1 MIKLLL
7 VVLIFTNTLFS
18 QSKEDVEQTRFEF
31 PGYTL
36 KGCLGSDLS
45 KPKRQVAK
53 LPSKQAQRYLKEL
66 FPFLQDENEDLV
78 KAKNVLLK
86 MQSDSS
92 LTQSDKAQMFYYFA
106 YIDSINDDIKS
117 AKKNYIKFLSIEDA
131 DPRLKSNVISMLGQ
145 LSYSEG
151 KYKTAIDY
159 MEQWI
164 AMESNPSSLGFDI
177 IAASYWQLKDKKKAL
192 KFSERALC
200 VAKANKSKPKEN
212 TYNLLIALYNENQRI
227 KDMLPLF
234 EELVRFYPKKRYW
247 TQLSGVYGELKEEK
261 KQLSALEAAHDQ
273 RLLDKESEY
282 VSLYQLFMRANAPL
296 KAARAIAY
304 GIEKEF
310 VEENE
315 KHLKYLAQ
323 GWHMAQELDK
333 AEPIYEKAAIKS
345 KEGELYVFLGQIY
358 LATDRYKKAK
368 QALQL
373 GLKKGKLKDP
383 VTVNILLG
391 QVAYEL
397 QDFEDATK
405 FFRTAIDRL
414 ADIKIKDK
422 EAKEKKQDKLRTQAL
437 NWLTYTEKE
446 KKRVELLEL
455 RIKDLEES

>member
-1 MIKLLL
+1 MIK
-7 VVLIFTNTLFS
+7 IFIFSLFFSGIIFS
-18 QSKEDVEQTRFEF
+18 QDKNQTEQTKFDF
-31 PGYTL
+31 PGYTI

-53 LPSKQAQRYLKEL
+53 LPSKKAQAYLKDL
-66 FPFLQDENEDLV
+66 FPFLRAETEDLV
-78 KAKNVLLK
+78 KAKNVLNR
-86 MQSDSS
+86 MQSDQG
-92 LTQSDKAQMFYYFA
+92 LTESDKAQMYYYFA
-106 YIDSINDDIKS
+106 YIDSVNEDLKS
-117 AKKNYIKFLSIEDA
+117 AKRNYIKFLSIEDA

-151 KYKTAIDY
+151 NYKTAIDY

-164 AMESNPSSLGFDI
+164 SMEANPSSLGFDI
-177 IAASYWQLKDKKKAL
+177 IAASYWQLKDKKRAL

-200 VAKANKSKPKEN
+200 VAKANKSKPKES

-261 KQLSALEAAHDQ
+261 KQLSSLEAAHDQ
-273 RLLDKESEY
+273 RLLDKENEY
-282 VSLYQLFMRANAPL
+282 VSLYQLLMRAEAPL
-296 KAARAIAY
+296 KAARVMQY
-304 GIEKEF
+304 GLEKEF
-310 VEENE
+310 VKENE

-333 AEPIYEKAAIKS
+333 AEPVYEKAALKS
-345 KEGELYVFLGQIY
+345 EEGELYVFLGQIY

-414 ADIKIKDK
+414 SDIKIKDK
-422 EAKEKKQDKLRTQAL
+422 EAREKKQDKLRTQAL

-446 KKRVELLEL
+446 KKRVETLEL

>member
-1 MIKLLL
+1 MIK
-7 VVLIFTNTLFS
+7 IFILSLFLSGVIFS
-18 QSKEDVEQTRFEF
+18 QDKNQKEQTKFDF
-31 PGYTL
+31 PGYTI

-53 LPSKQAQRYLKEL
+53 LPSKRAQAYLKDL
-66 FPFLQDENEDLV
+66 FPFLRAETEDLV
-78 KAKNVLLK
+78 KAKNVLNR
-86 MQSDSS
+86 MQSDQG
-92 LTQSDKAQMFYYFA
+92 LTESDKAQMYYYFA
-106 YIDSINDDIKS
+106 YIDSINEDLKS
-117 AKKNYIKFLSIEDA
+117 AKRNYIKFLSIEDA

-151 KYKTAIDY
+151 NYKTAIDY

-164 AMESNPSSLGFDI
+164 SMEANPSSLGFDI

-200 VAKANKSKPKEN
+200 VAKANKSKPKES
-212 TYNLLIALYNENQRI
+212 TYNLLIALYNENERI

-261 KQLSALEAAHDQ
+261 KQLSSLEAAHDQ
-273 RLLDKESEY
+273 RLLDKETEY
-282 VSLYQLFMRANAPL
+282 VSLYQLLMRAEAPL
-296 KAARAIAY
+296 KAARVMQY

-310 VEENE
+310 VKENE

-333 AEPIYEKAAIKS
+333 AEPVYEKAAIKS
-345 KEGELYVFLGQIY
+345 EEGELYVFLGQIY

-414 ADIKIKDK
+414 SDIKIKDK
-422 EAKEKKQDKLRTQAL
+422 EAREKKQDKLRTQAL

-446 KKRVELLEL
+446 KKRVEMLQL

>member
-1 MIKLLL
+1 MIK
-7 VVLIFTNTLFS
+7 IFIFSLFLSGAIFS
-18 QSKEDVEQTRFEF
+18 QSDNQTEQTKFDF
-31 PGYTL
+31 PGYTI

-53 LPSKQAQRYLKEL
+53 LPSKKAQAYLKDL
-66 FPFLQDENEDLV
+66 FPFLRAETEDLV
-78 KAKNVLLK
+78 KAKNVLNR
-86 MQSDSS
+86 MQSDQG
-92 LTQSDKAQMFYYFA
+92 LTESDKAQMYYYFA
-106 YIDSINDDIKS
+106 YIDSINEDIKS
-117 AKKNYIKFLSIEDA
+117 AKRNYIKFLSIEDA

-151 KYKTAIDY
+151 NYKTAIDY

-164 AMESNPSSLGFDI
+164 SMEANPSSLGFDI

-200 VAKANKSKPKEN
+200 VAKANKSKPKES

-261 KQLSALEAAHDQ
+261 KQLSSLEAAHDQ
-273 RLLDKESEY
+273 RLLDKETEY
-282 VSLYQLFMRANAPL
+282 VSLYQLLMRAEAPL
-296 KAARAIAY
+296 KAARVMQY

-310 VEENE
+310 VKDNE

-333 AEPIYEKAAIKS
+333 AEPVYEKAAIKS
-345 KEGELYVFLGQIY
+345 EEGELYVFLGQIY

-397 QDFEDATK
+397 QEFEDATK

-414 ADIKIKDK
+414 SDIKIKDK
-422 EAKEKKQDKLRTQAL
+422 EAREKKQDKLRTQAL

-446 KKRVELLEL
+446 KKRVEMLQL

>member
-1 MIKLLL
+1 MIKIFLYF
-7 VVLIFTNTLFS
+7 LIFSGFVFS
-18 QSKEDVEQTRFEF
+18 QKDNQPEQTKFDF
-31 PGYTL
+31 PGFTI
-36 KGCLGSDLS
+36 KGCLGSELS
-45 KPKRQVAK
+45 KPKRQIAK
-53 LPSKQAQRYLKEL
+53 LPSKRAQAYLKEL
-66 FPFLQDENEDLV
+66 FPFLRAETEDFV
-78 KAKNVLLK
+78 KAKNVLNK
-86 MQSDSS
+86 MQSDAD
-92 LTQSDKAQMFYYFA
+92 LTESDKAQMYYYFA
-106 YIDSINDDIKS
+106 YIDSINEDLKS
-117 AKKNYIKFLSIEDA
+117 AKRNYIKFLSIEDA

-151 KYKTAIDY
+151 NYKTAIDY

-164 AMESNPSSLGFDI
+164 SMEANPSSLGFDI

-200 VAKANKSKPKEN
+200 VAKANKSKPKES

-261 KQLSALEAAHDQ
+261 KQLSSLEAAHDQ
-273 RLLDKESEY
+273 RLLDKGTEY
-282 VSLYQLFMRANAPL
+282 VSLYQLLMRAEAPL
-296 KAARAIAY
+296 KAARVMQY

-310 VEENE
+310 VKEDE

-333 AEPIYEKAAIKS
+333 AEPAYEKAAKKS
-345 KEGELYVFLGQIY
+345 EEGELYVFLGQIY
-358 LATDRYKKAK
+358 LATDRYKEAK

-397 QDFEDATK
+397 QEFEDATK

-414 ADIKIKDK
+414 TDIKIKDK
-422 EAKEKKQDKLRTQAL
+422 EAREKKQDKLRTQAL
-437 NWLTYTEKE
+437 SWLTYTEKE
-446 KKRVELLEL
+446 KKRVEMLQL

>member
-1 MIKLLL
+1 MIRIIFLL
-7 VVLIFTNTLFS
+7 FLFS
-18 QSKEDVEQTRFEF
+18 NFSFLQNKDNPEQTKFDF

-66 FPFLQDENEDLV
+66 FPFLQAEDEDLV
-78 KAKNVLLK
+78 KAKNVLTK
-86 MQSDSS
+86 MQADSS
-92 LTQSDKAQMFYYFA
+92 LTDPDKAQMYYYFA

-117 AKKNYIKFLSIEDA
+117 AKKNYKKFLSIDDA

-145 LSYSEG
+145 LSYAEG
-151 KYKTAIDY
+151 SYKTAIDY

-164 AMESNPSSLGFDI
+164 AMETNPSSLGFDI

-192 KFSERALC
+192 KFSKRALC
-200 VAKANKSKPKEN
+200 VAKANKSKPKES

-247 TQLSGVYGELKEEK
+247 TQLSGVYGELKQEK

-273 RLLDKESEY
+273 RLLDKENEY
-282 VSLYQLFMRANAPL
+282 VSLYQLLMRAEAPL
-296 KAARAIAY
+296 KAAKVIQY

-310 VEENE
+310 VKENE

-333 AEPIYEKAAIKS
+333 AEPVYEKAAIKS
-345 KEGELYVFLGQIY
+345 EEGELYVFLGQIY

-414 ADIKIKDK
+414 SDIKIKDK
-422 EAKEKKQDKLRTQAL
+422 EAREKKQDKLRTQAL

-446 KKRVELLEL
+446 KKRVEMIQL

>member
-1 MIKLLL
+1 MIK
-7 VVLIFTNTLFS
+7 IFIFSLFLSGAIFS
-18 QSKEDVEQTRFEF
+18 QSDNQTEQTKFDF
-31 PGYTL
+31 PGYTI

-53 LPSKQAQRYLKEL
+53 LPSKKAQAYLKDL
-66 FPFLQDENEDLV
+66 FPFLRAETEDLV
-78 KAKNVLLK
+78 KAKNVLNR
-86 MQSDSS
+86 MQSDQG
-92 LTQSDKAQMFYYFA
+92 LTESDKAQMYYYFA
-106 YIDSINDDIKS
+106 YIDSINEDIKS
-117 AKKNYIKFLSIEDA
+117 AKRNYIKFLSIEDA

-151 KYKTAIDY
+151 NYKTAIDY

-164 AMESNPSSLGFDI
+164 SMEANPSSLGFDI

-200 VAKANKSKPKEN
+200 VAKANKSKPKES

-261 KQLSALEAAHDQ
+261 KQLSSLEAAHDQ
-273 RLLDKESEY
+273 RLLDKETEY
-282 VSLYQLFMRANAPL
+282 VSLYQLLMRAEAPL
-296 KAARAIAY
+296 KAARVMQY

-310 VEENE
+310 VKENE

-333 AEPIYEKAAIKS
+333 AEPVYEKAAIKS
-345 KEGELYVFLGQIY
+345 EEGELYVFLGQIY

-414 ADIKIKDK
+414 SDIKIKDK
-422 EAKEKKQDKLRTQAL
+422 EAREKKQDKLRTQAL

-446 KKRVELLEL
+446 KKRVEMLQL

>member
-1 MIKLLL
+1 MIK
-7 VVLIFTNTLFS
+7 IFIFSLFFSGIIFS
-18 QSKEDVEQTRFEF
+18 QDKNQTEQTKFDF
-31 PGYTL
+31 PGYTI

-53 LPSKQAQRYLKEL
+53 LPSKKAQAYLKDL
-66 FPFLQDENEDLV
+66 FPFLRAETEDLV
-78 KAKNVLLK
+78 KAKNVLNR
-86 MQSDSS
+86 MQSDQG
-92 LTQSDKAQMFYYFA
+92 LTESDKAQMYYYFA
-106 YIDSINDDIKS
+106 YIDSINEDLKS
-117 AKKNYIKFLSIEDA
+117 AKRNYIKFLSIEDA

-151 KYKTAIDY
+151 NYKTAIDY

-164 AMESNPSSLGFDI
+164 SMEANPSSLGFDI
-177 IAASYWQLKDKKKAL
+177 IAASYWQLKDKKRAL

-200 VAKANKSKPKEN
+200 VAKANKSKPKES

-261 KQLSALEAAHDQ
+261 KQLSSLEAAHDQ
-273 RLLDKESEY
+273 RLLDKENEY
-282 VSLYQLFMRANAPL
+282 VSLYQLLMRAEAPL
-296 KAARAIAY
+296 KAARVMQY
-304 GIEKEF
+304 GLEKEF
-310 VEENE
+310 VKENE

-333 AEPIYEKAAIKS
+333 AEPVYEKAALKS
-345 KEGELYVFLGQIY
+345 EEGELYVFLGQIY

-414 ADIKIKDK
+414 SDIKIKDK
-422 EAKEKKQDKLRTQAL
+422 EAREKKQDKLRTQAL

-446 KKRVELLEL
+446 KKRVEMLEL

>member
-1 MIKLLL
+1 MIK
-7 VVLIFTNTLFS
+7 IFIFSLFFSGIIFS
-18 QSKEDVEQTRFEF
+18 QEKNQKEQTKFDF
-31 PGYTL
+31 PGYTI

-53 LPSKQAQRYLKEL
+53 LPSKRAQAYLKDL
-66 FPFLQDENEDLV
+66 FPFLRAETEDLV
-78 KAKNVLLK
+78 KAKNVLNR
-86 MQSDSS
+86 MQSDQG
-92 LTQSDKAQMFYYFA
+92 LTESDKAQMYYYFA
-106 YIDSINDDIKS
+106 YIDSINEDLKS
-117 AKKNYIKFLSIEDA
+117 AKNNYKKFLSIEDA

-151 KYKTAIDY
+151 NYKTAIDY

-164 AMESNPSSLGFDI
+164 SMEANPSSLGFDI

-200 VAKANKSKPKEN
+200 VAKANKSKPKES

-261 KQLSALEAAHDQ
+261 KQLSSLEAAHDQ
-273 RLLDKESEY
+273 RLLDKETEY
-282 VSLYQLFMRANAPL
+282 VSLYQLLMRAEAPL
-296 KAARAIAY
+296 KAARVMQY

-310 VEENE
+310 VKENE

-333 AEPIYEKAAIKS
+333 AEPVYEKAAIKS
-345 KEGELYVFLGQIY
+345 EEGELYVFLGQIY

-414 ADIKIKDK
+414 SDIKIKDK
-422 EAKEKKQDKLRTQAL
+422 EAREKKQDKLRTQAL

-446 KKRVELLEL
+446 KKRVEMLQL

>member
-1 MIKLLL
+1 MMRLLFL
-7 VVLIFTNTLFS
+7 VFLFS
-18 QSKEDVEQTRFEF
+18 STAFVQSEKDKEQTVFDF

-36 KGCLGSDLS
+36 KGCLGSDLP

-66 FPFLQDENEDLV
+66 FPFLQAENEDFV
-78 KAKNVLLK
+78 KAENVLNK
-86 MQSDSS
+86 MKSDSS
-92 LTQSDKAQMFYYFA
+92 LKESDKAQMYYYFA
-106 YIDSINDDIKS
+106 YIDSVNDDLKS
-117 AKKNYIKFLSIEDA
+117 AKQNYMKFLSIEES

-145 LSYSEG
+145 LSYAEG
-151 KYKTAIDY
+151 SFKTAIDY

-164 AMESNPSSLGFDI
+164 AMEANPSSLGFDI

-200 VAKANKSKPKEN
+200 VAKANKSKPKES
-212 TYNLLIALYNENQRI
+212 TYNLLVALYNENERVN
-227 KDMLPLF
+227 DMLPLF

-247 TQLSGVYGELKEEK
+247 TQLSGVYGELKQEDN
-261 KQLSALEAAHDQ
+261 QLSALEAAHDQ
-273 RLLDKESEY
+273 RLLDKETEY
-282 VSLYQLFMRANAPL
+282 VSLYQLLMRAEAPL
-296 KAARAIAY
+296 KAARAIEY
-304 GIEKEF
+304 GIQNEF

-323 GWHMAQELDK
+323 GWHLAQELDK
-333 AEPIYEKAAIKS
+333 AEPVYEKAAKKS
-345 KEGELYVFLGQIY
+345 KEGELYIFLGQIY

-414 ADIKIKDK
+414 SDIKIKDK
-422 EAKEKKQDKLRTQAL
+422 EAREKKQDKLRTQAL

-446 KKRVELLEL
+446 KKRVEMLEL
-455 RIKDLEES
+455 RMKDLEES

>member
-1 MIKLLL
+1 MMRLLFL
-7 VVLIFTNTLFS
+7 VFLFS
-18 QSKEDVEQTRFEF
+18 STAFVQSEKDKEQTVFDF

-36 KGCLGSDLS
+36 KGCLGSDLP

-66 FPFLQDENEDLV
+66 FPFLQAENEDFV
-78 KAKNVLLK
+78 KAENVLNK
-86 MQSDSS
+86 MKSDSS
-92 LTQSDKAQMFYYFA
+92 LTESDKAQMYYYFA
-106 YIDSINDDIKS
+106 YIDSVKDDLKS
-117 AKKNYIKFLSIEDA
+117 AKQNYMKFLSIEES

-145 LSYSEG
+145 LSYAEG
-151 KYKTAIDY
+151 SFKTAIDY

-164 AMESNPSSLGFDI
+164 AMEANPSSLGFDI

-200 VAKANKSKPKEN
+200 VAKANKSKPKES
-212 TYNLLIALYNENQRI
+212 TYNLLVALYNENERVN
-227 KDMLPLF
+227 DMLPLF

-247 TQLSGVYGELKEEK
+247 TQLSGVYGELKQEDN
-261 KQLSALEAAHDQ
+261 QLSALEAAHDQ
-273 RLLDKESEY
+273 RLLDKETEY
-282 VSLYQLFMRANAPL
+282 VSLYQLLMRAEAPL
-296 KAARAIAY
+296 KAARAIEY
-304 GIEKEF
+304 GIQNEF

-323 GWHMAQELDK
+323 GWHLAQELDK
-333 AEPIYEKAAIKS
+333 AEPVYEKAAKKS
-345 KEGELYVFLGQIY
+345 KEGELYIFLGQIY

-414 ADIKIKDK
+414 SDIKIKDK
-422 EAKEKKQDKLRTQAL
+422 EAREKKQDKLRTQAL

-446 KKRVELLEL
+446 KKRVEMLEL
-455 RIKDLEES
+455 RMKDLEES

>member
-1 MIKLLL
+1 MVRLLFL
-7 VVLIFTNTLFS
+7 AFLFS
-18 QSKEDVEQTRFEF
+18 SFAFVQNEKDKEQTVFDF

-36 KGCLGSDLS
+36 KGCLGSDLP

-66 FPFLQDENEDLV
+66 FPFLQAENEDFV
-78 KAKNVLLK
+78 KAENVLNK
-86 MQSDSS
+86 MKSDSS
-92 LTQSDKAQMFYYFA
+92 LTESDKAQMYYYFA
-106 YIDSINDDIKS
+106 YIDSVNDDLKS
-117 AKKNYIKFLSIEDA
+117 AKQNYMKFLSIEES

-145 LSYSEG
+145 LSYAEG
-151 KYKTAIDY
+151 SFKTAIDY

-164 AMESNPSSLGFDI
+164 AMEANPSSLGFDI

-200 VAKANKSKPKEN
+200 VAKANKSKPKES
-212 TYNLLIALYNENQRI
+212 TYNLLVALYNENERVN
-227 KDMLPLF
+227 DMLPLF

-247 TQLSGVYGELKEEK
+247 TQLSGVYGELKQEDN
-261 KQLSALEAAHDQ
+261 QLSALEAAHDQ
-273 RLLDKESEY
+273 RLLDKETEY
-282 VSLYQLFMRANAPL
+282 VSLYQLLMRAEAPL
-296 KAARAIAY
+296 KAARAIQY
-304 GIEKEF
+304 GIQNEF

-323 GWHMAQELDK
+323 GWHLAQELDK
-333 AEPIYEKAAIKS
+333 AEPVYEKAAKKS

-422 EAKEKKQDKLRTQAL
+422 EAREKKQDKLRTQAL

-446 KKRVELLEL
+446 KKRVEMLEL
-455 RIKDLEES
+455 RMKDLEES

>member
-1 MIKLLL
+1 MIKI
-7 VVLIFTNTLFS
+7 LIFSLFFSGIIFS
-18 QSKEDVEQTRFEF
+18 QDKNQTEQTKFDF
-31 PGYTL
+31 PGYTI

-53 LPSKQAQRYLKEL
+53 LPSKKAQAYLKDL
-66 FPFLQDENEDLV
+66 FPFLRAETEDLV
-78 KAKNVLLK
+78 KAKNVLTK
-86 MQSDSS
+86 MQSDQG
-92 LTQSDKAQMFYYFA
+92 LTESDKAQMYYYFA
-106 YIDSINDDIKS
+106 YIDSINEDLKS
-117 AKKNYIKFLSIEDA
+117 AKRNYIKFLSIEDA

-151 KYKTAIDY
+151 NYKTAIDY

-164 AMESNPSSLGFDI
+164 SMEANPSSLGFDI

-200 VAKANKSKPKEN
+200 VAKANKSKPKES
-212 TYNLLIALYNENQRI
+212 TYNLLIALYNENERI

-261 KQLSALEAAHDQ
+261 KQLSSLEAAHDQ
-273 RLLDKESEY
+273 RLLDKETEY
-282 VSLYQLFMRANAPL
+282 VSLYQLLMRAEAPL
-296 KAARAIAY
+296 KAARVMQY
-304 GIEKEF
+304 GLEKEF

-333 AEPIYEKAAIKS
+333 AEPVYEKAAIKS
-345 KEGELYVFLGQIY
+345 EEGELYVFLGQIY

-414 ADIKIKDK
+414 SDIKIKDK
-422 EAKEKKQDKLRTQAL
+422 EAREKKQDKLRTQAL

-446 KKRVELLEL
+446 KKRVEMLQL

>member
-1 MIKLLL
+1 MIKI
-7 VVLIFTNTLFS
+7 LILSLFLSGAIFS
-18 QSKEDVEQTRFEF
+18 QDENQIEQTKFDF
-31 PGYTL
+31 PGYTI
-36 KGCLGSDLS
+36 KGCLGSDLP

-53 LPSKQAQRYLKEL
+53 LPSKKAQAYLKDL
-66 FPFLQDENEDLV
+66 FPFLRAETEDFI
-78 KAKNVLLK
+78 KAKNVLTR
-86 MQSDSS
+86 MQSDQG
-92 LTQSDKAQMFYYFA
+92 LTDSDKAQMYYYLA
-106 YIDSINDDIKS
+106 YIDSINEDLKS
-117 AKKNYIKFLSIEDA
+117 AKRNYIKFLSIEDA

-151 KYKTAIDY
+151 NYKTAIDY

-164 AMESNPSSLGFDI
+164 SMEANPSSLGFDI
-177 IAASYWQLKDKKKAL
+177 IAASFWQLKDKKKAL

-200 VAKANKSKPKEN
+200 VAKANKSKPKES
-212 TYNLLIALYNENQRI
+212 TYNLLIALYNENERI

-261 KQLSALEAAHDQ
+261 KQLSSLEAAHDQ
-273 RLLDKESEY
+273 RLLDKETEY
-282 VSLYQLFMRANAPL
+282 VSLYQLLMRAEAPL
-296 KAARAIAY
+296 KAARVIQY
-304 GIEKEF
+304 GLEKEF

-345 KEGELYVFLGQIY
+345 EEGELYVFLGQIY
-358 LATDRYKKAK
+358 LATDRYKKAR

-391 QVAYEL
+391 QVSYEL

-414 ADIKIKDK
+414 SDIKIKDK
-422 EAKEKKQDKLRTQAL
+422 EAREKKQDKLRTQAL

-446 KKRVELLEL
+446 KRRVEMLQL

>member
-1 MIKLLL
+1 MIKIL
-7 VVLIFTNTLFS
+7 VFSLFFSGIILS
-18 QSKEDVEQTRFEF
+18 QEKNQKEQTKFDF
-31 PGYTL
+31 PGYTI

-53 LPSKQAQRYLKEL
+53 LPSKRAQAYLKDL
-66 FPFLQDENEDLV
+66 FPFLRAETEDLV
-78 KAKNVLLK
+78 KAKNVLNR
-86 MQSDSS
+86 MQSDQG
-92 LTQSDKAQMFYYFA
+92 LTESDKAQMYYYFA
-106 YIDSINDDIKS
+106 YIDSINEDLKS
-117 AKKNYIKFLSIEDA
+117 AKNNYKKFLSIEDA

-151 KYKTAIDY
+151 NYKTAIDY

-164 AMESNPSSLGFDI
+164 SMEANPSSLGFDI

-200 VAKANKSKPKEN
+200 VAKANKSKPKES

-247 TQLSGVYGELKEEK
+247 TQLSGVYGDLKEEK
-261 KQLSALEAAHDQ
+261 KQLSSLEAAHDQ
-273 RLLDKESEY
+273 RLLDKETEY
-282 VSLYQLFMRANAPL
+282 VSLYQLLMRAEAPL
-296 KAARAIAY
+296 KAARVMQY
-304 GIEKEF
+304 GLEKEF

-333 AEPIYEKAAIKS
+333 AEPVYEKAAIKS
-345 KEGELYVFLGQIY
+345 EEGELYVFLGQIY

-414 ADIKIKDK
+414 SDIKIKDK
-422 EAKEKKQDKLRTQAL
+422 EAREKKQDKLRTQAL

-446 KKRVELLEL
+446 KKRVEMLEL

>member
-1 MIKLLL
+1 MRLLFL
-7 VVLIFTNTLFS
+7 FFLFS
-18 QSKEDVEQTRFEF
+18 STAFVQSEKDKEQTVFDF

-36 KGCLGSDLS
+36 KGCLGSDLP

-66 FPFLQDENEDLV
+66 FPFLQAENEDFV
-78 KAKNVLLK
+78 KAENVLNK
-86 MQSDSS
+86 MKSDSS
-92 LTQSDKAQMFYYFA
+92 LTESDKAQMYYYFA
-106 YIDSINDDIKS
+106 YIDSVKDDLKS
-117 AKKNYIKFLSIEDA
+117 AKQNYMKFLSIEES

-145 LSYSEG
+145 LSYAEG
-151 KYKTAIDY
+151 SFKTAIDY

-164 AMESNPSSLGFDI
+164 SMEANPSSLGFDI

-200 VAKANKSKPKEN
+200 VAKANKSKPKES
-212 TYNLLIALYNENQRI
+212 TYNLLVALYNENERVN
-227 KDMLPLF
+227 DMLPLF

-247 TQLSGVYGELKEEK
+247 TQLSGVYGELKQEDN
-261 KQLSALEAAHDQ
+261 QLSALEAAHDQ
-273 RLLDKESEY
+273 RLLDKETEY
-282 VSLYQLFMRANAPL
+282 VSLYQLLMRAEAPL
-296 KAARAIAY
+296 KAARAIEY
-304 GIEKEF
+304 GIQNEF

-323 GWHMAQELDK
+323 GWHLAQELDK
-333 AEPIYEKAAIKS
+333 AEPVYEKAAKKS
-345 KEGELYVFLGQIY
+345 KEGELYIFLGQIY

-414 ADIKIKDK
+414 SDIKIKDK
-422 EAKEKKQDKLRTQAL
+422 EAREKKQDKLRTQAL

-446 KKRVELLEL
+446 KKRVEMLEL
-455 RIKDLEES
+455 RMKDLEES

>member
-1 MIKLLL
+1 MIKIL
-7 VVLIFTNTLFS
+7 VFSLFFSGIILS
-18 QSKEDVEQTRFEF
+18 QEKNQKEQTKFDF
-31 PGYTL
+31 PGYTI

-53 LPSKQAQRYLKEL
+53 LPSKRAQAYLKDL
-66 FPFLQDENEDLV
+66 FPFLRAETEDLV
-78 KAKNVLLK
+78 KAKNVLNR
-86 MQSDSS
+86 MQSDQG
-92 LTQSDKAQMFYYFA
+92 LTESDKAQMYYYFA
-106 YIDSINDDIKS
+106 YIDSINEDLKS
-117 AKKNYIKFLSIEDA
+117 AKNNYKKFLSIEDA

-151 KYKTAIDY
+151 NYKTAIDY

-164 AMESNPSSLGFDI
+164 SMEANPSSLGFDI

-200 VAKANKSKPKEN
+200 VAKANKSKPKES

-261 KQLSALEAAHDQ
+261 KQLSSLEAAHDQ
-273 RLLDKESEY
+273 RLLDKETEY
-282 VSLYQLFMRANAPL
+282 VSLYQLLMRAEAPL
-296 KAARAIAY
+296 KAARVMQY
-304 GIEKEF
+304 GLEKEF

-333 AEPIYEKAAIKS
+333 AEPVYEKAAIKS
-345 KEGELYVFLGQIY
+345 EEGELYVFLGQIY

-414 ADIKIKDK
+414 SDIKIKDK
-422 EAKEKKQDKLRTQAL
+422 EAREKKQDKLRTQAL

-446 KKRVELLEL
+446 KKRVEMLEL

>member
-1 MIKLLL
+1 MIKI
-7 VVLIFTNTLFS
+7 LIFSLFFSGIIFS
-18 QSKEDVEQTRFEF
+18 QEKNQKEQTKFDF
-31 PGYTL
+31 PGYTI

-53 LPSKQAQRYLKEL
+53 LPSKRAQAYLKDL
-66 FPFLQDENEDLV
+66 FPFLRAETEDLV
-78 KAKNVLLK
+78 KAKNVLNR
-86 MQSDSS
+86 MQSDQG
-92 LTQSDKAQMFYYFA
+92 LTESDKAQMYYYFA
-106 YIDSINDDIKS
+106 YIDSINEDLKS
-117 AKKNYIKFLSIEDA
+117 AKNNYKKFLSIEDA

-151 KYKTAIDY
+151 NYKTAIDY

-164 AMESNPSSLGFDI
+164 SMEANPSSLGFDI

-200 VAKANKSKPKEN
+200 VAKANKSKPKES
-212 TYNLLIALYNENQRI
+212 TYNLLIALYNENERI

-261 KQLSALEAAHDQ
+261 KQLSSLEAAHDQ
-273 RLLDKESEY
+273 RLLDKETEY
-282 VSLYQLFMRANAPL
+282 VSLYQLLMRAEAPL
-296 KAARAIAY
+296 KAARVMQY

-310 VEENE
+310 VKENE

-333 AEPIYEKAAIKS
+333 AEPVYEKAAIKS
-345 KEGELYVFLGQIY
+345 EEGELYVFLGQIY

-414 ADIKIKDK
+414 SDIKIKDK
-422 EAKEKKQDKLRTQAL
+422 EAREKKQDKLRTQAL

-446 KKRVELLEL
+446 KKRVEMLQL

>member
-1 MIKLLL
+1 MIR
-7 VVLIFTNTLFS
+7 IFIFSLFFSGIILS
-18 QSKEDVEQTRFEF
+18 QDKNQTEQTKFDF
-31 PGYTL
+31 PGYTI

-53 LPSKQAQRYLKEL
+53 LPSKKAQAYLKDL
-66 FPFLQDENEDLV
+66 FPFLRAETEDLV
-78 KAKNVLLK
+78 KAKNVLNR
-86 MQSDSS
+86 MQSDQG
-92 LTQSDKAQMFYYFA
+92 LTESDKAQMYYYFA
-106 YIDSINDDIKS
+106 YIDSINEDLKS
-117 AKKNYIKFLSIEDA
+117 AKSNYKKFLSIEDA

-151 KYKTAIDY
+151 NYKTAIDY

-164 AMESNPSSLGFDI
+164 SMEANPSSLGFDI

-200 VAKANKSKPKEN
+200 VAKANKSKPKES

-261 KQLSALEAAHDQ
+261 KQLSSLEAAHDQ
-273 RLLDKESEY
+273 RLLDKETEY
-282 VSLYQLFMRANAPL
+282 VSLYQLLMRAEAPL
-296 KAARAIAY
+296 KAARVMQY
-304 GIEKEF
+304 GLEKEF

-333 AEPIYEKAAIKS
+333 AEPVYEKAAIKS
-345 KEGELYVFLGQIY
+345 EEGELYVFLGQIY

-414 ADIKIKDK
+414 SDIKIKDK
-422 EAKEKKQDKLRTQAL
+422 EAREKKQDKLRTQAL

-446 KKRVELLEL
+446 KKRVEMLEL

>member
-1 MIKLLL
+1 MIK
-7 VVLIFTNTLFS
+7 IFIFSLFFSGVIFS
-18 QSKEDVEQTRFEF
+18 QDKNETEQTKFDF
-31 PGYTL
+31 PGYTI

-53 LPSKQAQRYLKEL
+53 LPSKKAQAYLKDL
-66 FPFLQDENEDLV
+66 FPFLRAETEDLV
-78 KAKNVLLK
+78 KAKNVLNR
-86 MQSDSS
+86 MQSDQG
-92 LTQSDKAQMFYYFA
+92 LTESDKAQMYYYFA
-106 YIDSINDDIKS
+106 YIDSINEDLKS
-117 AKKNYIKFLSIEDA
+117 AKNNYKKFLSIEDA

-151 KYKTAIDY
+151 NYKTAIDY

-164 AMESNPSSLGFDI
+164 SMEANPSSLGFDI

-200 VAKANKSKPKEN
+200 VAKANKSKPKES
-212 TYNLLIALYNENQRI
+212 TYNLLIALYNENERI

-261 KQLSALEAAHDQ
+261 KQLSSLEAAHDQ
-273 RLLDKESEY
+273 RLLDKENEY
-282 VSLYQLFMRANAPL
+282 VSLYQLLMRAEAPL
-296 KAARAIAY
+296 KAARVMQY

-310 VEENE
+310 VKENE

-333 AEPIYEKAAIKS
+333 AEPVYEKAAIKS
-345 KEGELYVFLGQIY
+345 EEGELYVFLGQIY

-414 ADIKIKDK
+414 SDIKIKDK
-422 EAKEKKQDKLRTQAL
+422 EAREKKQDKLRTQAL

-446 KKRVELLEL
+446 KKRVEMLEL